1 MPRPLDYLPELK
13 HFDDTDRRRIL
24 FDNVTELNTPRPV

>member
-13 HFDDTDRRRIL
+13 RFDDTDRRRIL